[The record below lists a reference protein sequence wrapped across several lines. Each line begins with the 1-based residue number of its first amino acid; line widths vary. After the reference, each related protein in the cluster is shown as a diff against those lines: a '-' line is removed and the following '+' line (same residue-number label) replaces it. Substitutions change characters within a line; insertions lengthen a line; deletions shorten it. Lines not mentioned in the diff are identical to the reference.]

1 MNKIILA
8 SASPRRKELLSI
20 FDINIDIYTS
30 DINEIVRSHEDPK
43 QVSMSLAFQK
53 ALDVSNRFN
62 DNEIVLAA
70 DTIVYMNNTILGKP
84 KDCEDALNML
94 SFLNGSIH
102 SVITGI
108 AIIEA
113 GTNKK
118 IVDYCETKVKFR
130 QMSQEKLKSYIRTN
144 EYKDKAGSYA
154 IQGYG
159 SILVEWIEGS
169 YFNVVGLPITKVDY
183 LLDKFFG
190 LQLL

>member
-8 SASPRRKELLSI
+8 SASPRRRELLSI
-20 FDINIDIYTS
+20 FDIDFDIFKS
-30 DINEIVRSHEDPK
+30 NINEIVRSNEDPK

-53 ALDVSNRFN
+53 ALDVSNKFN
-62 DNEIVLAA
+62 DHEIVLAA
-70 DTIVYMNNTILGKP
+70 DTIVYKDNTILGKP
-84 KDCEDALNML
+84 KDSEDAMNML
-94 SFLNGSIH
+94 NILNGSIH

-108 AIIEA
+108 ALIEA

-130 QMSQEKLKSYIRTN
+130 QMSQEKLESYIRTD

-159 SILVEWIEGS
+159 SVLVEWIEGEYS
-169 YFNVVGLPITKVDY
+169 NVVGLPIAKVDY
-183 LLDKFFG
+183 LLGKYFG
-190 LQLL
+190 LKLL

>member
-20 FDINIDIYTS
+20 FDVDFDIFTS
-30 DINEIVRSHEDPK
+30 NINEIVRSNEDPK

-53 ALDVSNRFN
+53 ALDVSSKFN
-62 DNEIVLAA
+62 SHEIVLAA
-70 DTIVYMNNTILGKP
+70 DTIVYKDNRILGKP
-84 KDCEDALNML
+84 KNSEDAMNML
-94 SFLNGSIH
+94 KALNGSIH

-108 AIIEA
+108 ALIEA

-130 QMSQEKLKSYIRTN
+130 QMSHEKIESYIRTG

-159 SILVEWIEGS
+159 SVLVEWIEGS
-169 YFNVVGLPITKVDY
+169 YSNVVGLPIAKVDD
-183 LLDKFFG
+183 LLGKHFG
-190 LQLL
+190 LKLL